1 MRLPQFPLAPFLCG
15 TGYLFTLVADRIAAS
30 AHGGLGGCG
39 HHSLPTKVPPVDSC
53 CAVEVLAGE
62 RGTATPDRRMWEAS
76 TPMLLPRCWNLGSG
90 GQAPPH
96 PLHLAEHARL
106 PSCLPT
112 PEPGMDIAERGLEK
126 HSSKPEAVGLLVR
139 PRSGR
144 GPGDGGGGGGLTVAS
159 LSGAGSHHRHAHA
172 ANGHASRHASGE
184 LLHGGSGGSGAP
196 REPQHRG
203 VLPPNGTAAAGGV
216 GGLLEE
222 GLGVSGSRLE
232 RSSSGGST
240 LDPRRPSI
248 DGCTGGAPRGARQ
261 RGSSDSLSF
270 EVGPPEVP
278 ADGPLLGG
286 PAGGGGSRRVTF
298 LTAMLMGV
306 ALCFHSLLEGAAMGA
321 QPTIRCGGGPR
332 SACALIPARPDAFWR
347 WSLSGAA
354 WRHACSQRWHALH
367 CALVPWRVPSSC
379 RPHVGPLDACSNS
392 LHIFIAIVS
401 HKGLAAYALGSS
413 IVDSDARWAGCDCG
427 GPMRRAG
434 PPRRAVH
441 AAPPYSCPFSG
452 AGPTQLNLCA
462 ALPARSMRRFWSVVL
477 PFTFASPVGI
487 FLGFVVSDV
496 ARGVGAASISAL
508 ASGGPPACLLS
519 GGCVGLL
526 LDWVE
531 GLGAWGRQTAG
542 AAWLLLLCG
551 SVAPVVAG
559 RRGGRFRPTWVHT
572 PMLEPTFFAHPPP
585 QRLWVRRPPRC
596 GRHVPVRCLHGGHPQ
611 GAPGP
616 GAHPA

>member
-1 MRLPQFPLAPFLCG
+1 MLSRLAFDALSAVALALTALLGAYAPAYLARRDKLAGGSGRSLAYVLGNMLSAGVMVSAGFCHLLGEALKQMPKMQFPLAPFLCG

-53 CAVEVLAGE
+53 CAVEVLAG
-62 RGTATPDRRMWEAS
+62 
-76 TPMLLPRCWNLGSG
+76 
-90 GQAPPH
+90 
-96 PLHLAEHARL
+96 
-106 PSCLPT
+106 
-112 PEPGMDIAERGLEK
+112 MDIAERGLEK
-126 HSSKPEAVGLLVR
+126 HSSEPEAVGLLVR

-144 GPGDGGGGGGLTVAS
+144 SPGDDGGGGGLTVAS

-184 LLHGGSGGSGAP
+184 LLRGGSGGSGAP

-321 QPTIRCGGGPR
+321 QPTI
-332 SACALIPARPDAFWR
+332 
-347 WSLSGAA
+347 
-354 WRHACSQRWHALH
+354 
-367 CALVPWRVPSSC
+367 
-379 RPHVGPLDACSNS
+379 SNS

-413 IVDSDARWAGCDCG
+413 IVDSDA
-427 GPMRRAG
+427 
-434 PPRRAVH
+434 
-441 AAPPYSCPFSG
+441 
-452 AGPTQLNLCA
+452 
-462 ALPARSMRRFWSVVL
+462 SMRRFWSVVL

-508 ASGGPPACLLS
+508 ASGTFLYVAFMEVIPKELRDQERIPLKLAALL
-519 GGCVGLL
+519 
-526 LDWVE
+526 
-531 GLGAWGRQTAG
+531 AG
-542 AAWLLLLCG
+542 FAAM
-551 SVAPVVAG
+551 SVLAIWA
-559 RRGGRFRPTWVHT
+559 
-572 PMLEPTFFAHPPP
+572 
-585 QRLWVRRPPRC
+585 
-596 GRHVPVRCLHGGHPQ
+596 
-611 GAPGP
+611 
-616 GAHPA
+616 